1 MGERGR
7 RHGIHEA
14 GHAGSE
20 SGQGELMAKH
30 VRKVGR
36 SCDPTPDTAQWTLV
50 VVLLVG
56 AAFLVFNPVAPP
68 SVRALA
74 TLIGG

>member
-1 MGERGR
+1 MDERGHR
-7 RHGIHEA
+7 NGIPRT

-20 SGQGELMAKH
+20 SWQSELMAKH
-30 VRKVGR
+30 VRKVER
-36 SCDPTPDTAQWTLV
+36 RCDPTPDTALWTLV
-50 VVLLVG
+50 GVLVVG
-56 AAFLVFNPVAPP
+56 AVFLVFNPVAPP